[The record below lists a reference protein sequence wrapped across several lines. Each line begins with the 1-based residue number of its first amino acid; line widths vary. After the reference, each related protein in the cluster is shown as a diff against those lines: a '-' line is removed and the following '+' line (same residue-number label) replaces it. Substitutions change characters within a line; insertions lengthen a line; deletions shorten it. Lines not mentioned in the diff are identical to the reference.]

1 MGDYYVVTVFW
12 IQNKSNIEIVL
23 KAKNT
28 DEIYNLLSK
37 SPDLKNITKIQRIIT
52 QNLPLE

>member
-1 MGDYYVVTVFW
+1 MEEYYVVTVFW
-12 IQNKSNIEIVL
+12 VPNKSNIEIVL